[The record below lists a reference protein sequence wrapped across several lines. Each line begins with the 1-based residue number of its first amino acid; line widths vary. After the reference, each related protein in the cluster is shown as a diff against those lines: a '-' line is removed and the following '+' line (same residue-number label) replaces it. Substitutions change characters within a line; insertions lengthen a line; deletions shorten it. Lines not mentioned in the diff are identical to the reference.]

1 MCFLLLK
8 YSLFCENLIQ
18 FFLDEDECKRI
29 NNDCNDVN
37 KKALKVGVASCK
49 NTVGSY
55 DCVCASGFT
64 YNETTRACTG
74 KTCILY
80 TFDNTL

>member
-1 MCFLLLK
+1 MMKFIYLSCF
-8 YSLFCENLIQ
+8 C
-18 FFLDEDECKRI
+18 LDEDECKRI

-37 KKALKVGVASCK
+37 KKALKVGVASCR

-80 TFDNTL
+80 TFDNTLYR